1 VGFIQIYTAIMSK
14 RQCIDDGQ
22 GMELDTTA
30 AHHQHTRQ
38 VQPVD
43 SSSQQQ
49 HRDQDRQRRKQQAG
63 SGLFE
68 LVLLG
73 RMSLKDAVDRGLQLT
88 AEQQKLYNQVKGA
101 ANMQLW

>member
-1 VGFIQIYTAIMSK
+1 MSK
-14 RQCIDDGQ
+14 RQCIGDHQD
-22 GMELDTTA
+22 MELDTTA
-30 AHHQHTRQ
+30 AHHQHTLQ
-38 VQPVD
+38 AEAVD
-43 SSSQQQ
+43 SRSQQQ

-88 AEQQKLYNQVKGA
+88 AEQQKLYSQVRGS